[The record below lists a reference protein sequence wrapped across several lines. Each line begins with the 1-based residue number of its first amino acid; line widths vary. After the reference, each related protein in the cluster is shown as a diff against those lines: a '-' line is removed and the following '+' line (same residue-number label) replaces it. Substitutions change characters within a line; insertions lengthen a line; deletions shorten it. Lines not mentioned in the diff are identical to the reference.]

1 MPFVKLDSGILD
13 STLWLQKDQRDIF
26 ITALLM
32 ATPEQFDAPT
42 PQLEVDSLEETGF
55 TVPPGWYGFVAASGP
70 GILRRAM
77 VEKEAG
83 MKALKELGEPEEES
97 RSHEHEGRRMVRVN
111 GGYLLLNYMRFRDK
125 DHTAADRMR
134 KMRARKAALEQIPAG
149 PSPDETRP
157 QCECCGAIFSE
168 INEKGVLDHN
178 HKTLQTR
185 GVICMSCNQLVG
197 RIESRKIVLSPKKNL
212 CLTYLARYER
222 SRNSDNMLRDVTQ
235 ADAESREQRAE
246 KNNGAPPLAPP
257 QYPPVKKGV
266 PEAALM
272 FERLGIPA
280 DGSMIEIAA
289 KAIVLMAK
297 GIGGIGEAA
306 EFMYTTAQ
314 QALVEGDTVN
324 RFWFT
329 DQKYFRK
336 EKKLKKPDP
345 MAGMKFVNQ

>member
-42 PQLEVDSLEETGF
+42 PQLEVDSLKETGF

-125 DHTAADRMR
+125 DHSAATRMR
-134 KMRARKAALEQIPAG
+134 NLRDRRKTG
-149 PSPDETRP
+149 VDERL
-157 QCECCGAIFSE
+157 QAQDYRCVCCGEVFE
-168 INEKGVLDHN
+168 TPYNLYVVQDHD
-178 HKTLQTR
+178 HKTGASR
-185 GVICMSCNQLVG
+185 GVICQSCNKVVG
-197 RIESRKIVLSPKKNL
+197 LLELRKTVYSSKKEA
-212 CLTYLARYER
+212 CLLYLARYGVTFPVTTQL
-222 SRNSDNMLRDVTQ
+222 RNITQ

-289 KAIVLMAK
+289 KAIVLTGRGM
-297 GIGGIGEAA
+297 GGIGEAA
-306 EFMYTTAQ
+306 EFMYTSAQ
-314 QALVEGDTVN
+314 QALVEGETVN